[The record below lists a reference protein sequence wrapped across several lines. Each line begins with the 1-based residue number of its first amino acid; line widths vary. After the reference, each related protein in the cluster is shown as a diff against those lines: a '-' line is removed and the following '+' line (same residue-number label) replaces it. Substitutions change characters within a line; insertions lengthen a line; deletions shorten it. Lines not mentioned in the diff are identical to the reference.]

1 MDRTPVKKFG
11 RDRTSKHFGPTF
23 IGGSML
29 MLNLG
34 LELLSNSKTLIRL
47 RRQYKKR
54 SDKNGKRVVI
64 FSDNLDEINGIAVNS
79 RILVNHMQTK
89 GYNIN
94 LIGTAFHDKSGG
106 FWEKNGTLLLPA
118 RFSMEML
125 GYEDNE
131 LAIPQM
137 KEILRYF
144 KRYPVDL
151 VELEVPGLGGW
162 IVLLMCKFIGVKVIS
177 HYRTDVI
184 GYSQLLVK
192 SKFMKWYIHSFTKAF
207 CHLTQPV
214 IVPSVDFKNKLIQ
227 EMNLKSE
234 NIIRLRRGIDLNN
247 FYPELRSNHFLSN
260 FFRQNTHTDSSV
272 KFLFVGRVSKEKELP
287 FLETVWREFIKTADQ
302 AELFIVG
309 EGPYLQEMKDNFKDS
324 PEVFF
329 TGGLKGEDLASAYAD
344 ADFFVFPSGTD
355 TFGNVVVESIAT
367 GTPSL
372 VTNSGGPRMIVE
384 DNKSGW
390 IIEWKNE
397 KKWITALK
405 TAYHLK
411 QNNPNTYEEHRA
423 LAVQRSKNFSLEE
436 AGKEWWTFYEEIIT
450 DSNK

>member
-1 MDRTPVKKFG
+1 MDRTPIKNFG
-11 RDRTSKHFGPTF
+11 QKRTSKHFGPTF

-29 MLNLG
+29 MVHLG
-34 LELLSNSKTLIRL
+34 LELLKNSKTLWTL
-47 RRQYKKR
+47 RKDYKSR
-54 SDKNGKRVVI
+54 ALNSHPRVVI

-79 RILVNHMQTK
+79 RILVNHIQSK
-89 GYNIN
+89 GNDIT

-192 SKFMKWYIHSFTKAF
+192 SRFMKWYIHAFTKAF
-207 CHLTQPV
+207 CHLTKPV
-214 IVPSVDFKNKLIQ
+214 IVPSVDFKNKLIH
-227 EMNLKSE
+227 EMNLDASD
-234 NIIRLRRGIDLNN
+234 IIQLRRGIDLNN
-247 FYPELRSNHFLSN
+247 FYPALRSNNYFNS
-260 FFRQNTHTDSSV
+260 FREETNNDKQSV
-272 KFLFVGRVSKEKELP
+272 KYLFVGRVSKEKELP
-287 FLETVWREFIKTADQ
+287 FLESIWRQFKKSSEV
-302 AELFIVG
+302 AELYIVG
-309 EGPYLQEMKDNFKDS
+309 EGPYLKEMKENFNDS
-324 PEVFF
+324 PEVYF
-329 TGGLKGEDLASAYAD
+329 TGGLKGEELASAYAN

-367 GTPSL
+367 GTPAI

-384 DNKSGW
+384 HAKSGW
-390 IIEWKNE
+390 IVEWKNE
-397 KKWITALK
+397 VEWIGALK
-405 TAYHLK
+405 MAYELK
-411 QNNPNTYEEHRA
+411 LKDTEQYQKHRILAEE
-423 LAVQRSKNFSLEE
+423 RSKNFSLEE
-436 AGKEWWTFYEEIIT
+436 AGKEWWSFYESIIAI
-450 DSNK
+450 DS